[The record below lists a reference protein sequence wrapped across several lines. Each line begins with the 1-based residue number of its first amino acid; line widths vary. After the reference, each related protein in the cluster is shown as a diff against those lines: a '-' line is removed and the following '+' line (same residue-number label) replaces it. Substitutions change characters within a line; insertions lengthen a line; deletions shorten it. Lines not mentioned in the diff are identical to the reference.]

1 MKFKSAFKYY
11 ASNILS
17 VLVLIAMSCVML
29 IENRIVGL
37 VMLCVSAVF
46 AIVLCLLRINEF
58 RHLKNSVILINESL
72 SEINKDRI
80 CTVPLPFVIC
90 SDDGRIIWYNDSFA
104 SCAVGHDDF
113 SEDMFS
119 GIISDYA
126 LDSTNYTKSLD
137 IFDRKYSAFISLV
150 KTDSDSVY
158 QIYLID
164 DTYYKD
170 IESEYNF
177 SRPVVI
183 MISIDAADE
192 ASVVLSHSLYTSFIS
207 DIEKKITEWFS
218 DKSCITRKI
227 GDNRFIAVTE
237 YRNLL
242 KMIEARF
249 DIMDEVRNYK
259 INDKTSGFTLSIG
272 IGTGGL
278 VTECE
283 QFSRQ
288 ALDMARGRGGDQTA
302 IKNGENYQFF
312 GGVSDGVEKRG
323 QIRSRLIAKAIE
335 EAIKKA
341 SNVIIMGH
349 TGSDLDALGSAVG
362 LACAVRNLDT
372 NVHIAVDEKTS
383 LARPLISHYND
394 NADDNLFISSAAARQ
409 LADQDTLLIIT
420 DVMRSRIVDS
430 PELYA
435 EIENVIVI
443 DHHRMSVDHIENALV
458 FYHEPTASSASEMVT
473 ELIEYMPS
481 KPRLSP
487 VEAECLLAGIYLDT
501 KNFTLKS
508 GVRTFEAAAYLK
520 DMGADTISVRKM
532 FSASMEEYKLVNSIV
547 SNAVFK
553 SNYALAYTD
562 KTGPEVHIAG
572 AKAADELL
580 NIDNVDASFVAYYNA
595 KGISVSARSYGRINV
610 QLIME
615 DIGGGGHQ
623 TMAAAQIDSKS
634 FDEVFEKL
642 NNSIEKFI

>member
-1 MKFKSAFKYY
+1 LKFKSAFKYY

-17 VLVLIAMSCVML
+17 VILLIAMSCVML
-29 IENRIVGL
+29 IENKTVGL
-37 VMLCVSAVF
+37 IMLAVSAVF
-46 AIVLCLLRINEF
+46 AVVLCIMRINEF
-58 RHLKNSVILINESL
+58 RHLRNSVILVNESL
-72 SEINKDRI
+72 SSVQKQN
-80 CTVPLPFVIC
+80 TAAVPLPFVVC
-90 SDDGRIIWYNDSFA
+90 SSDGRIIWYNTEFSDCADDS
-104 SCAVGHDDF
+104 DDF
-113 SEDMFS
+113 FEDMFS
-119 GIISDYA
+119 DTVADFSADR
-126 LDSTNYTKSLD
+126 SNNTRSLD
-137 IFDRKYSAFISLV
+137 IFGRKYTVFLSSV
-150 KTDSDSVY
+150 KTASDELF

-164 DTYYKD
+164 DTYYKN
-170 IESEYNF
+170 IESEYNL

-183 MISIDAADE
+183 MISVDAADE
-192 ASVVLSHSLYTSFIS
+192 ASVILSHSLYTSFVS
-207 DIEKKITEWFS
+207 DVEKMLTEWFS

-242 KMIEARF
+242 SMIESRF
-249 DIMDEVRNYK
+249 DIMDAVRNYK
-259 INDKTSGFTLSIG
+259 INDKSSGFTLSIG
-272 IGTGGL
+272 VGTGGL
-278 VTECE
+278 ATECE
-283 QFSRQ
+283 QFARQ

-323 QIRSRLIAKAIE
+323 QIRSRMIAKSISEAIE
-335 EAIKKA
+335 NS

-349 TGSDLDALGSAVG
+349 SGSDLDALGSAVG

-372 NVHIAVDEKTS
+372 PVNIAVNEKTS
-383 LARPLISHYND
+383 LARTLISHYND
-394 NADDNLFISSAAARQ
+394 NVDDNLFISPATAKQ
-409 LADQDTLLIIT
+409 LMDDDTLLIIT

-430 PELYA
+430 PELYSEA
-435 EIENVIVI
+435 KNVIVI
-443 DHHRMSVDHIENALV
+443 DHHRMSVDHIENASV

-473 ELIEYMPS
+473 EIIEYMPS

-532 FSASMEEYKLVNSIV
+532 FSASMDEYKLVNSIV
-547 SNAVFK
+547 SSAKFIK
-553 SNYALAYTD
+553 NYAVAYTD
-562 KTGPEVHIAG
+562 KTDADVHIAG

-580 NIDNVDASFVAYYNA
+580 CIDNVDASFVAYYNTN
-595 KGISVSARSYGRINV
+595 GISVSARSYGRVNV

-623 TMAAAQIDSKS
+623 TMAAAQLKTKS
-634 FDEVFEKL
+634 FEEVFDML
-642 NNSIEKFI
+642 NKSIEKFI

>member
-17 VLVLIAMSCVML
+17 VILLIAMSCVML
-29 IENRIVGL
+29 IENKTVGL
-37 VMLCVSAVF
+37 IMLAISAAF
-46 AIVLCLLRINEF
+46 AVILCIFRINEF
-58 RHLKNSVILINESL
+58 RHLRNSVILVNESVSAL
-72 SEINKDRI
+72 QKKNISA
-80 CTVPLPFVIC
+80 VPLPFAVC
-90 SDDGRIIWYNDSFA
+90 SPDGRIIWYNSAFSD
-104 SCAVGHDDF
+104 CAENSDDF
-113 SEDMFS
+113 YEDMFS
-119 GIISDYA
+119 DIVSHYAENDSENTRSVEFFGKKYTAFLSSVTADESDLY
-126 LDSTNYTKSLD
+126 L
-137 IFDRKYSAFISLV
+137 
-150 KTDSDSVY
+150 
-158 QIYLID
+158 IYLID

-170 IESEYNF
+170 IESEYNLT
-177 SRPVVI
+177 RPVVI
-183 MISIDAADE
+183 IISVDAADE

-207 DIEKKITEWFS
+207 DIEKMITEWFS
-218 DKSCITRKI
+218 DKLCITRKI

-237 YRNLL
+237 YKNLL
-242 KMIEARF
+242 SMIESRF
-249 DIMDEVRNYK
+249 DIMDSVRNYK
-259 INDKTSGFTLSIG
+259 INDKSSGFTLSIG
-272 IGTGGL
+272 VGTGGMS
-278 VTECE
+278 TDCE
-283 QFSRQ
+283 QYARQ

-323 QIRSRLIAKAIE
+323 QIRSRMIAKNISDAISN
-335 EAIKKA
+335 A

-349 TGSDLDALGSAVG
+349 SGSDLDALGSAVG

-372 NVHIAVDEKTS
+372 PVNIVVNEKSS
-383 LARPLISHYND
+383 LARTLIYHYND
-394 NADDNLFISSAAARQ
+394 NVDDNLFISPAAAKQ
-409 LADQDTLLIIT
+409 LVDDDTLLIIT
-420 DVMRSRIVDS
+420 DVMRSRIIDC
-430 PELYA
+430 PELYD
-435 EIENVIVI
+435 EIKNVIVI
-443 DHHRMSVDHIENALV
+443 DHHRMSVDHIENAIV

-481 KPRLSP
+481 KPRLSS

-547 SNAVFK
+547 SSAKFIK
-553 SNYALAYTD
+553 NYAVAYTD
-562 KTGPEVHIAG
+562 RTDADVHIAG

-580 NIDNVDASFVAYYNA
+580 CIDNVDASFVAYYNGR
-595 KGISVSARSYGRINV
+595 GISVSARSYGRINV

-623 TMAAAQIDSKS
+623 TMAAAQLDAKS

-642 NNSIEKFI
+642 GKSIEKFI

>member
-17 VLVLIAMSCVML
+17 VLMLIAMSCVML

-37 VMLCVSAVF
+37 VMLTVSAVF
-46 AIVLCLLRINEF
+46 SVVLCLLRINEF
-58 RHLKNSVILINESL
+58 KHLKNSVVLINESL
-72 SEINKDRI
+72 SDLNKDRI
-80 CTVPLPFVIC
+80 CTVPLPFAVC
-90 SDDGRIIWYNDSFA
+90 SSDGRIIWYNDSFA
-104 SCAVGHDDF
+104 SCAAGHDDF

-119 GIISDYA
+119 GIISDFE
-126 LDSTNYTKSLD
+126 LDNTNYTKLIE
-137 IFDRKYSAFISLV
+137 IFGRKYTSFISCV
-150 KTDSDSVY
+150 NTDNDSVY

-170 IESEYNF
+170 IESEYNS

-192 ASVVLSHSLYTSFIS
+192 ASVILSHSLYTSFIS

-237 YRNLL
+237 YMNLL
-242 KMIEARF
+242 KMIESRF

-272 IGTGGL
+272 VGTGGL
-278 VTECE
+278 ATECE

-335 EAIKKA
+335 DAIKKA
-341 SNVIIMGH
+341 SEVIIMGH
-349 TGSDLDALGSAVG
+349 TASDLDALGSAVG

-372 NVHIAVDEKTS
+372 DVHIAVDEKTS
-383 LARPLISHYND
+383 LARPLINHYND
-394 NADDNLFISSAAARQ
+394 TVDDNLFITPVVARQ

-430 PELYA
+430 PELYS

-443 DHHRMSVDHIENALV
+443 DHHRMSVDHIENASV

-532 FSASMEEYKLVNSIV
+532 FSASTEEYNLVNSIV
-547 SNAVFK
+547 ANAVYK

-562 KTGPEVHIAG
+562 KVGADVHIAG

-580 NIDNVDASFVAYYNA
+580 NIDNVDASFVAYYNG

-623 TMAAAQIDSKS
+623 TMAAAQIDTKS

-642 NNSIEKFI
+642 NKSIEKFI